1 MEPLKMK
8 EKLKLAE
15 TWFKLVLF
23 VFFGLFFLLSI
34 PFPEKSKEFPQI
46 IAVLSLILIVISLMI
61 DFTRK
66 GKVAEGIGDVDDTEL
81 KAFDATT
88 QKTKR
93 KRFYKAWA
101 IILVS
106 TAIGFLGGFLFT
118 TFFLLVGFPFLFGER
133 RNLFK
138 NMVVAVAMTIVIFFI
153 FQGIFEIPLLKSFIW

>member
-8 EKLKLAE
+8 EKLKLTE
-15 TWFKLVLF
+15 VWFKLVLLIFF
-23 VFFGLFFLLSI
+23 VLFSLLAI
-34 PFPEKSKEFPQI
+34 PYPEKSKQFPQL
-46 IAVLSLILIVISLMI
+46 IAVFTLILIVISLII

-81 KAFDATT
+81 KVLDAPI

-118 TFFLLVGFPFLFGER
+118 TFFLSMGFPLLFGER
-133 RNLFK
+133 KNLLK
-138 NMVVAVAMTIVIFFI
+138 NTVVAIAMTIVIFFI
-153 FQGIFEIPLLKSFIW
+153 FQWIFEIPLLKSFIW